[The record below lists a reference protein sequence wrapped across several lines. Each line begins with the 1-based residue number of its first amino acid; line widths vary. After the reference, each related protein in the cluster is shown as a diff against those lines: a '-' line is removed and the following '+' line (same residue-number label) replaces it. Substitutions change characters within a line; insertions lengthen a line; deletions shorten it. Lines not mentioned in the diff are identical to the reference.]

1 MSAAPRNV
9 NIERKKK
16 ELEKFQF
23 LSPEQIDNRVKQL
36 LSNTQTHQKWSEA
49 DLMMR
54 NSVIFDLVG
63 QGLSYRR
70 IIEELCARWGVST
83 TTANTY
89 YVVALKQLRDA
100 NELIQ
105 DKWADILTER
115 LESVMEKADQ
125 AGDRKSYLQAMK
137 QLADITGAN
146 APKKV
151 EITNTELELKFN

>member
-1 MSAAPRNV
+1 MGAPSEV
-9 NIERKKK
+9 HIARKKK
-16 ELEKFQF
+16 EIEKFQF
-23 LSPEQIDNRVKQL
+23 LTPEEIDNRMRQVI
-36 LSNTQTHQKWSEA
+36 SNTQTHQKWTEV

-54 NSVIFDLVG
+54 NSVIYDLIG

-70 IIEELCARWGVST
+70 IVEEICARWGVSSVSAST
-83 TTANTY
+83 YYTTALRQ
-89 YVVALKQLRDA
+89 LKES
-100 NELIQ
+100 NEIIQ

-125 AGDRKSYLQAMK
+125 AGDRKAYLQAMK

>member
-1 MSAAPRNV
+1 MAAPRNV

-23 LSPEQIDNRVKQL
+23 LSPEEIDNRMKQVI
-36 LSNTQTHQKWSEA
+36 SNSQTHQKWTEV

-54 NSVIFDLVG
+54 NSVIYDLIG

-70 IIEELCARWGVST
+70 IVEELCARWGVSSVSAT
-83 TTANTY
+83 TYYTTALRQ
-89 YVVALKQLRDA
+89 LKDA
-100 NELIQ
+100 NELIK

-115 LESVMEKADQ
+115 LESIMEKADQ
-125 AGDRKSYLQAMK
+125 AGDRKSYLQATK

>member
-1 MSAAPRNV
+1 MAAPRNV

-16 ELEKFQF
+16 EIEKFQF
-23 LSPEQIDNRVKQL
+23 LSPEEIDNRMKQVI
-36 LSNTQTHQKWSEA
+36 SNSQTHQIWTEV

-54 NSVIFDLVG
+54 NSVIYDLIG

-70 IIEELCARWGVST
+70 IVEELCARWGVSSVSAT
-83 TTANTY
+83 TYYTTALRQ
-89 YVVALKQLRDA
+89 LKDA
-100 NELIQ
+100 NELIK

-115 LESVMEKADQ
+115 LESIMEKADQ
-125 AGDRKSYLQAMK
+125 AGDRKSYLQATK

>member
-1 MSAAPRNV
+1 MAAPRNV

-23 LSPEQIDNRVKQL
+23 LSPEEIDNRIRQVIHN
-36 LSNTQTHQKWSEA
+36 SQTHQKWTEV

-54 NSVIFDLVG
+54 NSVIYDLIG

-70 IIEELCARWGVST
+70 IVEELCARWGVSSVSAT
-83 TTANTY
+83 TYYTTALRQ
-89 YVVALKQLRDA
+89 LKDA
-100 NELIQ
+100 NELIK

-115 LESVMEKADQ
+115 LESIMEKADQ
-125 AGDRKSYLQAMK
+125 AGDRKSYLQATK

>member
-1 MSAAPRNV
+1 MAAPRNV

-23 LSPEQIDNRVKQL
+23 LSPEEIDNRIRQVI
-36 LSNTQTHQKWSEA
+36 SNSQTHQKWTEV

-54 NSVIFDLVG
+54 NSVIYDLIG

-70 IIEELCARWGVST
+70 IVEELCARWGVST
-83 TTANTY
+83 TSANTY

-100 NELIQ
+100 NELIK

-115 LESVMEKADQ
+115 LESIMEKADQ
-125 AGDRKSYLQAMK
+125 AGDRKSYLQATK

>member
-1 MSAAPRNV
+1 MAAPRNV

-16 ELEKFQF
+16 EIEKFQF
-23 LSPEQIDNRVKQL
+23 LSPEEIDNRMKQVIAN
-36 LSNTQTHQKWSEA
+36 SQTHQKWTEV

-54 NSVIFDLVG
+54 NSVIYDLIG

-70 IIEELCARWGVST
+70 IVEELCARWGVSSVSAT
-83 TTANTY
+83 TYYTTALRQ
-89 YVVALKQLRDA
+89 LKDA
-100 NELIQ
+100 NELIK

-115 LESVMEKADQ
+115 LESIMEKADQ
-125 AGDRKSYLQAMK
+125 AGDRKSYLQATK

>member
-1 MSAAPRNV
+1 MAAPRNV

-16 ELEKFQF
+16 EIEKFQF
-23 LSPEQIDNRVKQL
+23 LSPEEIDNRMKQVI
-36 LSNTQTHQKWSEA
+36 SNSQTHQKWTEV

-54 NSVIFDLVG
+54 NSVIYDLIG

-70 IIEELCARWGVST
+70 IVEELCARWGVSSVSAT
-83 TTANTY
+83 TYYTTALRQ
-89 YVVALKQLRDA
+89 LKDA
-100 NELIQ
+100 NELIK

-115 LESVMEKADQ
+115 LESIMEKADQ
-125 AGDRKSYLQAMK
+125 EGDRKSYLQATK

>member
-1 MSAAPRNV
+1 MAAPRNV

-23 LSPEQIDNRVKQL
+23 LSPEEIDNRIRQVI
-36 LSNTQTHQKWSEA
+36 SNSQTHQKWTEV

-54 NSVIFDLVG
+54 NSVIYDLIG

-70 IIEELCARWGVST
+70 IVEELCARWGVSSVSAT
-83 TTANTY
+83 TYYTTALRQ
-89 YVVALKQLRDA
+89 LKDA
-100 NELIQ
+100 NELIK

-115 LESVMEKADQ
+115 LESIMEKADQ
-125 AGDRKSYLQAMK
+125 AGDRKSSLPATT

>member
-1 MSAAPRNV
+1 MAAPRNV

-23 LSPEQIDNRVKQL
+23 LSPEEIDNRMKQVI
-36 LSNTQTHQKWSEA
+36 SNSQTHQKWTEV

-54 NSVIFDLVG
+54 NSVIYDLIG

-70 IIEELCARWGVST
+70 IVEELCARWGVST
-83 TTANTY
+83 TSANTY

-100 NELIQ
+100 NELIK

-115 LESVMEKADQ
+115 LESIMEKADQ
-125 AGDRKSYLQAMK
+125 AGDRKSYLQATK

-151 EITNTELELKFN
+151 EITNTELELKFS

>member
-1 MSAAPRNV
+1 MAAPRNV

-23 LSPEQIDNRVKQL
+23 LSPEEIDNRMKQVI
-36 LSNTQTHQKWSEA
+36 SNSQTHQKWTEV

-54 NSVIFDLVG
+54 NSVIYDLIG

-70 IIEELCARWGVST
+70 IVEELCARWGVST
-83 TTANTY
+83 TSANTY

-100 NELIQ
+100 NELIK

-115 LESVMEKADQ
+115 LESIMEKADQ
-125 AGDRKSYLQAMK
+125 AGDRKSYLQATK

>member
-1 MSAAPRNV
+1 MAAPRNV

-23 LSPEQIDNRVKQL
+23 LSPEEIDNRIRQVI
-36 LSNTQTHQKWSEA
+36 SNSQTHQKWTEV

-54 NSVIFDLVG
+54 NSVIYDLIG

-70 IIEELCARWGVST
+70 IVEELCARWGVSST
-83 TTANTY
+83 SANTY

-100 NELIQ
+100 NELIK

-125 AGDRKSYLQAMK
+125 AGDRKSYLQATK

>member
-1 MSAAPRNV
+1 MAAPRNV

-23 LSPEQIDNRVKQL
+23 LSPEEIDNRIKQVI
-36 LSNTQTHQKWSEA
+36 SNSQTHHKWTEV

-54 NSVIFDLVG
+54 NSVIYDLIG

-70 IIEELCARWGVST
+70 IVEELCARWGVSSVCAT
-83 TTANTY
+83 TYYTTALRQ
-89 YVVALKQLRDA
+89 LKDA
-100 NELIQ
+100 NELIK

-115 LESVMEKADQ
+115 LESIMEKADQ
-125 AGDRKSYLQAMK
+125 AGDRKSYLQATK

>member
-1 MSAAPRNV
+1 MAAPRNV

-23 LSPEQIDNRVKQL
+23 LSPEEIDNRIRQVIY
-36 LSNTQTHQKWSEA
+36 NTQTHQKWTEV

-54 NSVIFDLVG
+54 NSVIYDLIG

-70 IIEELCARWGVST
+70 IVEELCARWGVSSVSAT
-83 TTANTY
+83 TYYTTALRQ
-89 YVVALKQLRDA
+89 LKDA
-100 NELIQ
+100 NELIK

-115 LESVMEKADQ
+115 LESIMEKADQ
-125 AGDRKSYLQAMK
+125 AGDRKSYLQATK

>member
-1 MSAAPRNV
+1 MAAPRNV

-23 LSPEQIDNRVKQL
+23 LSPEEIDNRMKQVI
-36 LSNTQTHQKWSEA
+36 SNSQTHQKWTEV

-54 NSVIFDLVG
+54 NSVIYDLIG

-70 IIEELCARWGVST
+70 IVEELCARWGVST
-83 TTANTY
+83 TSANTY

-100 NELIQ
+100 NELIK

-115 LESVMEKADQ
+115 LQSVMEKADQ
-125 AGDRKSYLQAMK
+125 AGDRKSYLQATK

>member
-1 MSAAPRNV
+1 MAAPRNV

-23 LSPEQIDNRVKQL
+23 LSPEEIDNRLKQVI
-36 LSNTQTHQKWSEA
+36 SNSQTHQKWTEV

-54 NSVIFDLVG
+54 NSVIYDLIG

-70 IIEELCARWGVST
+70 IVEELCARWGVST
-83 TTANTY
+83 TSANTY

-100 NELIQ
+100 NELIK

-115 LESVMEKADQ
+115 LQSVMEKADQ
-125 AGDRKSYLQAMK
+125 AGDRKSYLQATK

>member
-1 MSAAPRNV
+1 MAAPRNV

-16 ELEKFQF
+16 EIEKFQF
-23 LSPEQIDNRVKQL
+23 LSPEEIDNRIRQVI
-36 LSNTQTHQKWSEA
+36 SNSQTHQKWTEV

-54 NSVIFDLVG
+54 NSVIYDLIG

-70 IIEELCARWGVST
+70 IVEELCARWGVSSVSAT
-83 TTANTY
+83 TYYTTALRQ
-89 YVVALKQLRDA
+89 LKDA
-100 NELIQ
+100 NELIK

-115 LESVMEKADQ
+115 LESIMEKADQ
-125 AGDRKSYLQAMK
+125 AGDRKSYLQATK

>member
-1 MSAAPRNV
+1 MAAPRNV

-16 ELEKFQF
+16 EIEKFQF
-23 LSPEQIDNRVKQL
+23 LSPEEIDNRIRQVI
-36 LSNTQTHQKWSEA
+36 SNSQTHQKWTEV

-54 NSVIFDLVG
+54 NSVIYDLIG

-70 IIEELCARWGVST
+70 IVEELCARWGVST
-83 TTANTY
+83 TSANTY

-100 NELIQ
+100 NELIK

-125 AGDRKSYLQAMK
+125 AGDRKSYLQATK

>member
-1 MSAAPRNV
+1 MAAPRNV

-16 ELEKFQF
+16 EIEKFQF
-23 LSPEQIDNRVKQL
+23 LSPEEIDNRMKQVI
-36 LSNTQTHQKWSEA
+36 SNSQTHQKWTEV

-54 NSVIFDLVG
+54 NSVIYDLIG

-70 IIEELCARWGVST
+70 IVEELCARWGVSSVSAT
-83 TTANTY
+83 TYYTTALRQ
-89 YVVALKQLRDA
+89 LKDA
-100 NELIQ
+100 NELIK
-105 DKWADILTER
+105 DKWAAILTER
-115 LESVMEKADQ
+115 LESIMEKADQ
-125 AGDRKSYLQAMK
+125 EGDRKSYLQATK

>member
-1 MSAAPRNV
+1 MAAPRNV

-16 ELEKFQF
+16 EIEKFQF
-23 LSPEQIDNRVKQL
+23 LSPEEIDNRMKQVI
-36 LSNTQTHQKWSEA
+36 SNSQTHQKWTEV

-54 NSVIFDLVG
+54 NSVIYDLIG

-70 IIEELCARWGVST
+70 IVEELCARWGVSSVSAT
-83 TTANTY
+83 TYYTTALRQ
-89 YVVALKQLRDA
+89 LKDA
-100 NELIQ
+100 NELIK

-115 LESVMEKADQ
+115 LESIMEKADQ
-125 AGDRKSYLQAMK
+125 AGDRKSYLQATK

-151 EITNTELELKFN
+151 EITNTELELKFI

>member
-1 MSAAPRNV
+1 MAAAPSDV
-9 NIERKKK
+9 HIARKKK
-16 ELEKFQF
+16 EMEKFQF
-23 LSPEQIDNRVKQL
+23 LDPEEIDNRIRQVIANSQTVK
-36 LSNTQTHQKWSEA
+36 KWSEV

-54 NSVIFDLVG
+54 NSVIFDLIG

-70 IIEELCARWGVST
+70 IKEELCARWGVST

-89 YVVALKQLRDA
+89 YVIALKQLKTS
-100 NELIQ
+100 NEILQ

-125 AGDRKSYLQAMK
+125 AGDRKSYLQAAK

>member
-1 MSAAPRNV
+1 MAAPRNV

-23 LSPEQIDNRVKQL
+23 LCPEEIDNRIRQVI
-36 LSNTQTHQKWSEA
+36 SNSQTHQKWTEV

-54 NSVIFDLVG
+54 NSVIYDLIG

-70 IIEELCARWGVST
+70 IVEELCARWGVSSVSAT
-83 TTANTY
+83 TYYTTALRQ
-89 YVVALKQLRDA
+89 LKDA
-100 NELIQ
+100 NELIK

-115 LESVMEKADQ
+115 LESIMEKADQ
-125 AGDRKSYLQAMK
+125 AGDRKSYLQATK

>member
-1 MSAAPRNV
+1 
-9 NIERKKK
+9 
-16 ELEKFQF
+16 
-23 LSPEQIDNRVKQL
+23 
-36 LSNTQTHQKWSEA
+36 
-49 DLMMR
+49 MMR
-54 NSVIFDLVG
+54 NSVIYDLIG

-70 IIEELCARWGVST
+70 IVEELCARWGVST
-83 TTANTY
+83 TSANTY

-100 NELIQ
+100 NELIK

-115 LESVMEKADQ
+115 LESIMEKADQ
-125 AGDRKSYLQAMK
+125 AGDRKSYLQATK

>member
-1 MSAAPRNV
+1 MAAPRNV

-23 LSPEQIDNRVKQL
+23 LSPEEIDNRIRQVINN
-36 LSNTQTHQKWSEA
+36 SQTHQKWTEV

-54 NSVIFDLVG
+54 NSVIYDLIG

-70 IIEELCARWGVST
+70 IVEELCARWGVST
-83 TTANTY
+83 TSANTY

-100 NELIQ
+100 NELIK

-115 LESVMEKADQ
+115 LESIMEKADQ
-125 AGDRKSYLQAMK
+125 AGDRKSYLQATK

>member
-1 MSAAPRNV
+1 MAAPRNV

-23 LSPEQIDNRVKQL
+23 LSPEEIDNRIKQVIHN
-36 LSNTQTHQKWSEA
+36 SQTHQKWTEV

-54 NSVIFDLVG
+54 NSVIFDLIG

-70 IIEELCARWGVST
+70 IVEELCARWGVSSVSAT
-83 TTANTY
+83 TYYTTALRQ
-89 YVVALKQLRDA
+89 LKDA
-100 NELIQ
+100 NELIK

-115 LESVMEKADQ
+115 LESIMEKADQ
-125 AGDRKSYLQAMK
+125 AGDRKSYLQATK

>member
-1 MSAAPRNV
+1 MAAPRNV

-23 LSPEQIDNRVKQL
+23 LSPEEIDNRMKQVI
-36 LSNTQTHQKWSEA
+36 SNSQTHQKWTEV

-54 NSVIFDLVG
+54 NSVIYDLIG

-70 IIEELCARWGVST
+70 IVEELCARWGVST
-83 TTANTY
+83 ASANTY

-100 NELIQ
+100 NELIK

-115 LESVMEKADQ
+115 LESIMEKADQ
-125 AGDRKSYLQAMK
+125 AGDRKSYLQATK

>member
-1 MSAAPRNV
+1 MAAPRNV

-23 LSPEQIDNRVKQL
+23 LSPEEIDNRIRQVINN
-36 LSNTQTHQKWSEA
+36 SQTHQKWTEV

-54 NSVIFDLVG
+54 NSVIYDLIG

-70 IIEELCARWGVST
+70 IVEELCARWGVSSVSAT
-83 TTANTY
+83 TYYTTALRQ
-89 YVVALKQLRDA
+89 LKDA
-100 NELIQ
+100 NELIK

-115 LESVMEKADQ
+115 LESIMEKADQ
-125 AGDRKSYLQAMK
+125 AGDRKSYLQATK

>member
-1 MSAAPRNV
+1 MAAPRNV

-23 LSPEQIDNRVKQL
+23 LSPEEIDNRMKQVINN
-36 LSNTQTHQKWSEA
+36 SQTHQKWTEV

-54 NSVIFDLVG
+54 NSVIYDLIG

-70 IIEELCARWGVST
+70 IVEELCARWGVSSVSAT
-83 TTANTY
+83 TYYTTALRQ
-89 YVVALKQLRDA
+89 LKDA
-100 NELIQ
+100 NELIK

-115 LESVMEKADQ
+115 LESIMEKADQ
-125 AGDRKSYLQAMK
+125 AGDRKSYLQATK

>member
-1 MSAAPRNV
+1 MAAPRNV

-23 LSPEQIDNRVKQL
+23 LSPEEIDNRIKQVIHN
-36 LSNTQTHQKWSEA
+36 SQTHQKWTEV

-54 NSVIFDLVG
+54 NSVIYDLIG

-70 IIEELCARWGVST
+70 IVEELCARWGVSSVSAT
-83 TTANTY
+83 TYYTTALRQ
-89 YVVALKQLRDA
+89 LKDA
-100 NELIQ
+100 NELIK

-115 LESVMEKADQ
+115 LESIMEKADQ
-125 AGDRKSYLQAMK
+125 AGDRKSYLQATK

>member
-1 MSAAPRNV
+1 MAAPRNV

-23 LSPEQIDNRVKQL
+23 LSPEEIDNRIRQVI
-36 LSNTQTHQKWSEA
+36 SNSQTHQKWTEV

-54 NSVIFDLVG
+54 NSVIYDLIG

-70 IIEELCARWGVST
+70 IVEELCARWGVSSVSAT
-83 TTANTY
+83 TYYTTALRQ
-89 YVVALKQLRDA
+89 LKDA
-100 NELIQ
+100 NELIK

-115 LESVMEKADQ
+115 LESIMEKADQ
-125 AGDRKSYLQAMK
+125 AGDRKSYLQATK

-151 EITNTELELKFN
+151 EITNTELELKFS

>member
-1 MSAAPRNV
+1 MAAPRNV

-16 ELEKFQF
+16 EIEKFQF
-23 LSPEQIDNRVKQL
+23 LYPEEIDNRMKQVI
-36 LSNTQTHQKWSEA
+36 SNSQTHQKWTEV

-54 NSVIFDLVG
+54 NSVIYDLIG

-70 IIEELCARWGVST
+70 IVEELCARWGVST
-83 TTANTY
+83 TSANTY

-100 NELIQ
+100 NELIK

-115 LESVMEKADQ
+115 LESIMEKADQ
-125 AGDRKSYLQAMK
+125 EGDRKSYLQATK

>member
-1 MSAAPRNV
+1 MMTQREK
-9 NIERKKK
+9 NISRKKK
-16 ELEKFQF
+16 ELDKFKF
-23 LSPEQIDNRVKQL
+23 LPPEEIDNRVKQL

-54 NSVIFDLVG
+54 NSVVFDLVG

-100 NELIQ
+100 NEILQ
-105 DKWADILTER
+105 DKWVDILTER
-115 LESVMEKADQ
+115 LESIMEKADQ
-125 AGDRKSYLQAMK
+125 AGDRKSYLQATK

>member
-1 MSAAPRNV
+1 MAAPRNV

-23 LSPEQIDNRVKQL
+23 LSPEEIDNRMKQVINN
-36 LSNTQTHQKWSEA
+36 SQTHQKWTEV

-54 NSVIFDLVG
+54 NSVIYDLIG

-70 IIEELCARWGVST
+70 IVEELCARWGVST
-83 TTANTY
+83 TSANTY

-100 NELIQ
+100 NELIK

-115 LESVMEKADQ
+115 LESIMEKADQ
-125 AGDRKSYLQAMK
+125 AGDRKSYLQATK

-151 EITNTELELKFN
+151 EITNTELELKFS

>member
-1 MSAAPRNV
+1 MAAPRNV

-23 LSPEQIDNRVKQL
+23 LSPEEIDNRIRQVI
-36 LSNTQTHQKWSEA
+36 SNSQTHQKWTEV

-54 NSVIFDLVG
+54 NSVIYDLIG

-70 IIEELCARWGVST
+70 IVEELCARWGVSSVSAT
-83 TTANTY
+83 TYYTTALRQ
-89 YVVALKQLRDA
+89 LKDA
-100 NELIQ
+100 NELIK

-115 LESVMEKADQ
+115 LESIMEKADQ
-125 AGDRKSYLQAMK
+125 AGDRKSYLQATK

>member
-1 MSAAPRNV
+1 MAAPRNV

-16 ELEKFQF
+16 EIEKFQF
-23 LSPEQIDNRVKQL
+23 LSPEEIDNRMKQVI
-36 LSNTQTHQKWSEA
+36 SNSQTHQKWTEV

-54 NSVIFDLVG
+54 NSVIYDLIG

-70 IIEELCARWGVST
+70 IVEELCARWGVSSVSAT
-83 TTANTY
+83 TYYTTALRQ
-89 YVVALKQLRDA
+89 LKDA
-100 NELIQ
+100 NELIK

-115 LESVMEKADQ
+115 LESIMEKADQ
-125 AGDRKSYLQAMK
+125 AGDRKSYLQATK

>member
-1 MSAAPRNV
+1 MAAPRNV

-23 LSPEQIDNRVKQL
+23 LSPEEIDNRIRQVI
-36 LSNTQTHQKWSEA
+36 SNSQTHQKWTEV

-54 NSVIFDLVG
+54 NSVIYDLIG

-70 IIEELCARWGVST
+70 IVEELCARWGIGTAS
-83 TTANTY
+83 ANTY

-100 NELIQ
+100 NELIK

-115 LESVMEKADQ
+115 LEWIMEEADK
-125 AGDRKSYLQAMK
+125 AGDRKSYLQATK

>member
-1 MSAAPRNV
+1 MAAPRNV

-23 LSPEQIDNRVKQL
+23 LSPEEIDNRIKQVI
-36 LSNTQTHQKWSEA
+36 SNSQTHQKWTEV

-54 NSVIFDLVG
+54 NSVIYDLIG

-70 IIEELCARWGVST
+70 IVEELCARWGVSSVSAT
-83 TTANTY
+83 TYYTTALRQ
-89 YVVALKQLRDA
+89 LKDA
-100 NELIQ
+100 NELIK

-115 LESVMEKADQ
+115 LESIMEKADQ
-125 AGDRKSYLQAMK
+125 AGDRKSYLQATK

>member
-1 MSAAPRNV
+1 MAAPRNV

-23 LSPEQIDNRVKQL
+23 LSPEEIDNRMKQVINN
-36 LSNTQTHQKWSEA
+36 SQTHQKWTEV

-54 NSVIFDLVG
+54 NSVIYDLIG

-70 IIEELCARWGVST
+70 IVEELCARWGVST
-83 TTANTY
+83 TSANTY

-100 NELIQ
+100 NELIR

-115 LESVMEKADQ
+115 LESIMEKADQ
-125 AGDRKSYLQAMK
+125 AGDRKSYLQATK
-137 QLADITGAN
+137 QLADVTGAN

>member
-1 MSAAPRNV
+1 MAAPRNV

-16 ELEKFQF
+16 EIEKFQF
-23 LSPEQIDNRVKQL
+23 LSPEEIDNRMKQVI
-36 LSNTQTHQKWSEA
+36 SNSQTHQKWTEV

-54 NSVIFDLVG
+54 NSVIYDLIG

-70 IIEELCARWGVST
+70 IVEELCARWGVSSVSAT
-83 TTANTY
+83 TYYTTALRQ
-89 YVVALKQLRDA
+89 LKDA
-100 NELIQ
+100 NELIK

-115 LESVMEKADQ
+115 LESIMEKADQ
-125 AGDRKSYLQAMK
+125 AGDRKSYLQATK

-151 EITNTELELKFN
+151 EITNTELELKFS

>member
-1 MSAAPRNV
+1 MAAPRNV

-23 LSPEQIDNRVKQL
+23 LEPEEIDNRIRQVI
-36 LSNTQTHQKWSEA
+36 SNSQTHQKWTEV

-54 NSVIFDLVG
+54 NSVIYDLIG

-70 IIEELCARWGVST
+70 IVEELCARWGIGTAS
-83 TTANTY
+83 ANTY

-100 NELIQ
+100 NELIK

-115 LESVMEKADQ
+115 LESIMEKADQ
-125 AGDRKSYLQAMK
+125 AGDRKSYLQATK

>member
-1 MSAAPRNV
+1 MAAPRNV

-23 LSPEQIDNRVKQL
+23 LSPEEIDNRIKQVIHN
-36 LSNTQTHQKWSEA
+36 SQTHQKWTEV

-54 NSVIFDLVG
+54 NSVVYDLIG

-70 IIEELCARWGVST
+70 IVEELCARWGVSSVSAT
-83 TTANTY
+83 TYYTTALRQ
-89 YVVALKQLRDA
+89 LKDA
-100 NELIQ
+100 NELIK

-115 LESVMEKADQ
+115 LESIMEKADQ
-125 AGDRKSYLQAMK
+125 AGDRKSYLQATK